1 MKKGCYPTKYME
13 GDYTPRTRLAFALVI
28 AAFVYVLLGA
38 DVCRTADPRSNKLPN
53 EDDVFMFV
61 NPICHKLK
69 VKPESGVLALVY
81 IERLISSTGLTLAC
95 FNWRKVV
102 LSCVILATKVY
113 EEVRA
118 HTHHTRE
125 CIAT

>member
-1 MKKGCYPTKYME
+1 
-13 GDYTPRTRLAFALVI
+13 
-28 AAFVYVLLGA
+28 
-38 DVCRTADPRSNKLPN
+38 
-53 EDDVFMFV
+53 MFV

-118 HTHHTRE
+118 TQTHPRAKST
-125 CIAT
+125 IAARCVERRLQGGVPRSELEGAQSRRDGAAPLA